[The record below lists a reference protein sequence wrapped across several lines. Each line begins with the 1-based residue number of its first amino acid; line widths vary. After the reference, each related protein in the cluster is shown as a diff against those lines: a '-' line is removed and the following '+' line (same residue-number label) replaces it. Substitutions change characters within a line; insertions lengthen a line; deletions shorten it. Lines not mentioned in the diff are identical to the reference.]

1 MNHRFAQVYNQDERR
16 RLWGGGFS
24 AVKLAIVTRGLVYS
38 RGICM
43 K

>member
-1 MNHRFAQVYNQDERR
+1 MNHRFAQVYTWMNGADCGR
-16 RLWGGGFS
+16 GGFS
-24 AVKLAIVTRGLVYS
+24 VAKLIIAFGLVYS

>member
-1 MNHRFAQVYNQDERR
+1 MNHRFAQVYTWMNGADCGR
-16 RLWGGGFS
+16 GGFS
-24 AVKLAIVTRGLVYS
+24 VAKLAIVTRGLVYS